1 MPQLNFGLDSLRLIN
16 FLSRLVHTVVRFL
29 TGLSSDYF
37 PKVGGQEV
45 SAAARFSGI
54 ESRRSTRIDRTVPL
68 VVVGQ
73 TKLGL
78 SFQERTSAVSL
89 NLHGCR
95 YPSRHD
101 YAVGSWIGLQVLEPN
116 GENAAPVMRAQV
128 RSIHPPMSPREL
140 YQIGVELEAPA
151 NVWGV
156 PSPPEDWLRHLGIDT
171 SRAHDAAAPAP
182 APEQQSHPAEA
193 SVAAP
198 APIKSMPPAGPEYRS
213 TGVTSFPAPPAV
225 AAAPKSERVV
235 ITSDQLVA
243 AVQGKLQ
250 AAAEKAVQTAIN
262 SHLTDAVRQSLNKMD
277 EVCKTSINQSEQ
289 HSQERLEVMMRT
301 TREEMMSSMEARL
314 AEDRS
319 RLEEMQES
327 FNARTAEFSQR
338 LESLA
343 NETQRSLTDTQGV
356 LSRVGSDVE
365 PRILDRLNQSI
376 ARAADD
382 FEAAATRVSD
392 RQLVR
397 LMEDKQ
403 MVTREAAA
411 QLQAYS
417 ADIRAQLQTNAHSTM
432 EEFKRQTE
440 VQVDLIISEATQRVM
455 SQLAALDAENRSAI
469 EARRRS
475 IEGDIAHA
483 TEQST
488 EQFRTG
494 MKAFLYSC
502 LVAAVGAVDEH
513 AKTTLDGLKDPAK
526 ALREGTISTEVAAA
540 GMPSNTG
547 ENSNGQD

>member
-1 MPQLNFGLDSLRLIN
+1 M
-16 FLSRLVHTVVRFL
+16 
-29 TGLSSDYF
+29 
-37 PKVGGQEV
+37 

-156 PSPPEDWLRHLGIDT
+156 PSPPEDWLRQLGIDP
-171 SRAHDAAAPAP
+171 SKVHDAAGPAA
-182 APEQQSHPAEA
+182 APEGESHPAEA
-193 SVAAP
+193 AA
-198 APIKSMPPAGPEYRS
+198 AAVKSMPPAGPEYRS
-213 TGVTSFPAPPAV
+213 TGVTSFPAPPPAG
-225 AAAPKSERVV
+225 AAPKSERVV

-250 AAAEKAVQTAIN
+250 AAAEKAVHTAIN
-262 SHLTDAVRQSLNKMD
+262 SHLTDAVRQSLSKMD
-277 EVCKTSINQSEQ
+277 EVCKTSIHQIEQ
-289 HSQERLEVMMRT
+289 HSQERLEIMMRT
-301 TREEMMSSMEARL
+301 AREEMMSQMEARL

-319 RLEEMQES
+319 RWEEMQRS
-327 FNARTAEFSQR
+327 FDTRTAEFSQR

-526 ALREGTISTEVAAA
+526 ALREGTINSEIAAA
-540 GMPSNTG
+540 GMPSNSSD
-547 ENSNGQD
+547 NSNGQG

>member
-1 MPQLNFGLDSLRLIN
+1 
-16 FLSRLVHTVVRFL
+16 
-29 TGLSSDYF
+29 
-37 PKVGGQEV
+37 V

-116 GENAAPVMRAQV
+116 GESSTPVMRAQV

-140 YQIGVELEAPA
+140 YQIGVELESPA

-156 PSPPEDWLRHLGIDT
+156 PAPPEDWQKALGA
-171 SRAHDAAAPAP
+171 SGPRMQEPAGAAPAREPEATTSSAP
-182 APEQQSHPAEA
+182 AAKSTPAE
-193 SVAAP
+193 
-198 APIKSMPPAGPEYRS
+198 PEYRS
-213 TGVTSFPAPPAV
+213 TGVTAFPSQPPA
-225 AAAPKSERVV
+225 AAAKPERVV

-243 AVQGKLQ
+243 AVHGKLQ
-250 AAAEKAVQTAIN
+250 TAAEKAVHTAIN
-262 SHLTDAVRQSLNKMD
+262 DHLMGAVRQALSKID
-277 EVCKTSINQSEQ
+277 DVCKASVHQIEEHSEQ
-289 HSQERLEVMMRT
+289 RLDTMMRT
-301 TREEMMSSMEARL
+301 AREEVLSRMEMRL
-314 AEDRS
+314 AEDRTRWEEHQEEFRGRTEELAE
-319 RLEEMQES
+319 RLEH
-327 FNARTAEFSQR
+327 
-338 LESLA
+338 LA
-343 NETQRSLTDTQGV
+343 AETQRCLTEAQRMLEKT
-356 LSRVGSDVE
+356 SKEVE
-365 PRILDRLNQSI
+365 PRIREQLTHSV
-376 ARAADD
+376 ARVTED

-397 LMEDKQ
+397 LMEDKL

-411 QLQAYS
+411 QMDASS
-417 ADIRAQLQTNAHSTM
+417 AGARAQFQSSANITM
-432 EEFKRQTE
+432 EEFKRQSE

-455 SQLAALDAENRSAI
+455 SSLAALEAENRAAC
-469 EARRRS
+469 ETRRRT
-475 IEGDIAHA
+475 IESDVARA

-513 AKTTLDGLKDPAK
+513 AKTTLDGLKDPGK
-526 ALREGTISTEVAAA
+526 AIREIGNA
-540 GMPSNTG
+540 SNTG
-547 ENSNGQD
+547 NGTAEGAMAAASDVDTGPRAS

>member
-1 MPQLNFGLDSLRLIN
+1 M
-16 FLSRLVHTVVRFL
+16 
-29 TGLSSDYF
+29 
-37 PKVGGQEV
+37 

-101 YAVGSWIGLQVLEPN
+101 YAVGSWIGLQVLEAN

-156 PSPPEDWLRHLGIDT
+156 PAPPDDWLRLLGVD
-171 SRAHDAAAPAP
+171 SSKAHDAAATAP
-182 APEQQSHPAEA
+182 AAEPDAHPAEA
-193 SVAAP
+193 SAAAP
-198 APIKSMPPAGPEYRS
+198 PPAKSMPPAGPEYRS
-213 TGVTSFPAPPAV
+213 TGVTSFPAPPA

-250 AAAEKAVQTAIN
+250 AAAEKAVHAAIN
-262 SHLTDAVRQSLNKMD
+262 SHLTDAVRQSLTKMD
-277 EVCKTSINQSEQ
+277 EVCKTSIHQIEQ
-289 HSQERLEVMMRT
+289 HSQDRLEVMMRT
-301 TREEMMSSMEARL
+301 AREEMMSRMESRL
-314 AEDRS
+314 AEDRN
-319 RLEEMQES
+319 RWEEMQQS
-327 FNARTAEFSQR
+327 FEARTNELSQR
-338 LESLA
+338 LEALA
-343 NETQRSLTDTQGV
+343 GETQRSLTDAQGV
-356 LSRVGSDVE
+356 LSRVGNEVE

-417 ADIRAQLQTNAHSTM
+417 ADIRAQLQTSAHATM

-455 SQLAALDAENRSAI
+455 SQLSALDAESRAAI
-469 EARRRS
+469 ETRRRS
-475 IEGDIAHA
+475 IETDIAHA

-526 ALREGTISTEVAAA
+526 ALREGTITSEVAAA
-540 GMPSNTG
+540 SINSNPG
-547 ENSNGQD
+547 ESSNGQS

>member
-1 MPQLNFGLDSLRLIN
+1 M
-16 FLSRLVHTVVRFL
+16 
-29 TGLSSDYF
+29 
-37 PKVGGQEV
+37 

-116 GENAAPVMRAQV
+116 GESSAPVMRAQV

-156 PSPPEDWLRHLGIDT
+156 PAPPEDWQKLTGSNGLRMQEAAAT
-171 SRAHDAAAPAP
+171 APTRVPESPAAAPAP
-182 APEQQSHPAEA
+182 KPTPAD
-193 SVAAP
+193 
-198 APIKSMPPAGPEYRS
+198 PEYRS
-213 TGVTSFPAPPAV
+213 TGVTSFPAPPPV
-225 AAAPKSERVV
+225 ASKPERVV

-243 AVQGKLQ
+243 AVHGKLQ
-250 AAAEKAVQTAIN
+250 AAAEKAVHSAIS
-262 SHLTDAVRQSLNKMD
+262 SHLMEAVRQALSKID
-277 EVCKTSINQSEQ
+277 DVCKASVHQIEQ
-289 HSQERLEVMMRT
+289 HSEQRLETMMRT
-301 TREEMMSSMEARL
+301 AREEVLSRMEVRL
-314 AEDRS
+314 AEDRA
-319 RLEEMQES
+319 RWEEQHEE
-327 FNARTAEFSQR
+327 FRGRTEELTER
-338 LESLA
+338 MEHLA
-343 NETQRSLTDTQGV
+343 AETQRSLTEAQKMLEKAG
-356 LSRVGSDVE
+356 GEME
-365 PRILDRLNQSI
+365 PRIRERLADSI
-376 ARAADD
+376 GRATED

-411 QLQAYS
+411 QLEACG
-417 ADIRAQLQTNAHSTM
+417 ADARAQLQSSASSTM

-440 VQVDLIISEATQRVM
+440 VQVDLVISEATQRVM
-455 SQLAALDAENRSAI
+455 SSLAALDADNRAAC
-469 EARRRS
+469 EARRRT
-475 IEGDIAHA
+475 IESDVAKA

-513 AKTTLDGLKDPAK
+513 AKTTLDGLKDPGK
-526 ALREGTISTEVAAA
+526 ALRENGAAIDGSGAAA
-540 GMPSNTG
+540 IASANDGDPRPH
-547 ENSNGQD
+547 

>member
-1 MPQLNFGLDSLRLIN
+1 M
-16 FLSRLVHTVVRFL
+16 
-29 TGLSSDYF
+29 
-37 PKVGGQEV
+37 

-156 PSPPEDWLRHLGIDT
+156 PSPPEDWLRQLGIDP
-171 SRAHDAAAPAP
+171 SKMHDAAAPAP
-182 APEQQSHPAEA
+182 AHEPESHAAEA
-193 SVAAP
+193 GAAAP
-198 APIKSMPPAGPEYRS
+198 APVKAMPPAGPEYRS
-213 TGVTSFPAPPAV
+213 TGVASFPAPPA
-225 AAAPKSERVV
+225 KSERVV

-277 EVCKTSINQSEQ
+277 EVCKTSIHQIEQ
-289 HSQERLEVMMRT
+289 HSQERLEIMMRT
-301 TREEMMSSMEARL
+301 AREEMMGQMEARL
-314 AEDRS
+314 AEDHS
-319 RLEEMQES
+319 RFEEMQQS
-327 FNARTAEFSQR
+327 FNARTAELSQR

-343 NETQRSLTDTQGV
+343 HETQRSLTDTQGV

-411 QLQAYS
+411 QLNAYS

-455 SQLAALDAENRSAI
+455 SQLAALDAENRAAI

-526 ALREGTISTEVAAA
+526 ALREGTINSEVAA
-540 GMPSNTG
+540 MNSNPG
-547 ENSNGQD
+547 ENNNGQS

>member
-1 MPQLNFGLDSLRLIN
+1 
-16 FLSRLVHTVVRFL
+16 
-29 TGLSSDYF
+29 
-37 PKVGGQEV
+37 V

-156 PSPPEDWLRHLGIDT
+156 PSPPEDWLRQLGIDPSKT
-171 SRAHDAAAPAP
+171 HDAAPAS
-182 APEQQSHPAEA
+182 APEQEPHPVEA
-193 SVAAP
+193 SSAAP
-198 APIKSMPPAGPEYRS
+198 ASVKSMPPAGPEYRS
-213 TGVTSFPAPPAV
+213 TGVTSFPAPPPQAT
-225 AAAPKSERVV
+225 PKSERVV

-250 AAAEKAVQTAIN
+250 AAAEKAVHTAIN
-262 SHLTDAVRQSLNKMD
+262 SHLTDAVRQSLTKMD
-277 EVCKTSINQSEQ
+277 EVCKTSIHQIEQ

-301 TREEMMSSMEARL
+301 AREEMMSRMEVRL
-314 AEDRS
+314 AEDRG
-319 RLEEMQES
+319 RWEEMQQS
-327 FNARTAEFSQR
+327 FEARTNELSQR
-338 LESLA
+338 LEALA
-343 NETQRSLTDTQGV
+343 GETQRSLTDAQGV
-356 LSRVGSDVE
+356 LTRVGSEIE

-411 QLQAYS
+411 QLNAYS
-417 ADIRAQLQTNAHSTM
+417 AEIRAQLQTNAHSTM

-455 SQLAALDAENRSAI
+455 SQLAALDAENRAAI
-469 EARRRS
+469 ETRRRS
-475 IEGDIAHA
+475 IESDIAHA

-526 ALREGTISTEVAAA
+526 ALREGTITSEVAAA
-540 GMPSNTG
+540 GMPSNTTD
-547 ENSNGQD
+547 NSNGQG

>member
-1 MPQLNFGLDSLRLIN
+1 M
-16 FLSRLVHTVVRFL
+16 
-29 TGLSSDYF
+29 
-37 PKVGGQEV
+37 

-101 YAVGSWIGLQVLEPN
+101 YAVGSWIGLQVLEAN

-140 YQIGVELEAPA
+140 YQIGVELEAPS

-156 PSPPEDWLRHLGIDT
+156 PSPPEDWLRLLGIDP
-171 SRAHDAAAPAP
+171 SKVHDAA
-182 APEQQSHPAEA
+182 
-193 SVAAP
+193 VAAP
-198 APIKSMPPAGPEYRS
+198 ASDHETRMSEASAAAPPPVKSMPPAGPEYRS
-213 TGVTSFPAPPAV
+213 TGVTSFPAVPQV
-225 AAAPKSERVV
+225 APKSERVV

-262 SHLTDAVRQSLNKMD
+262 SHLTDAVRQSLSKMD
-277 EVCKTSINQSEQ
+277 EVCKSSMTQIEQ

-301 TREEMMSSMEARL
+301 AREEMMSRMEARL
-314 AEDRS
+314 AEDRG
-319 RLEEMQES
+319 RWEEMQQS
-327 FNARTAEFSQR
+327 FQARTNELGQR

-343 NETQRSLTDTQGV
+343 GETQRSLTDAQGV
-356 LSRVGSDVE
+356 LTRVGSEVE

-397 LMEDKQ
+397 LMEEKQ

-411 QLQAYS
+411 QLNAYS
-417 ADIRAQLQTNAHSTM
+417 ADIRAQLQTTAHTTM

-455 SQLAALDAENRSAI
+455 SQLAALDAENRAAC

-475 IEGDIAHA
+475 IETDVARA

-526 ALREGTISTEVAAA
+526 ALREGTIPSEVAAA
-540 GMPSNTG
+540 GINSNPG
-547 ENSNGQD
+547 DNSNGQG

>member
-1 MPQLNFGLDSLRLIN
+1 MG
-16 FLSRLVHTVVRFL
+16 V
-29 TGLSSDYF
+29 
-37 PKVGGQEV
+37 
-45 SAAARFSGI
+45 AARFSGI

-116 GENAAPVMRAQV
+116 GESSTPVMRAQV

-140 YQIGVELEAPA
+140 YQIGVELESPA

-156 PSPPEDWLRHLGIDT
+156 PTPPEDWQKLGPNGLRMQQAT
-171 SRAHDAAAPAP
+171 SIAPARDTETAAG
-182 APEQQSHPAEA
+182 APTS
-193 SVAAP
+193 
-198 APIKSMPPAGPEYRS
+198 KSTPEDPEYRS
-213 TGVTSFPAPPAV
+213 TGPTAFPSAPPV
-225 AAAPKSERVV
+225 AATKAERVV

-243 AVQGKLQ
+243 AVHGKLQ
-250 AAAEKAVQTAIN
+250 AAAEKAVHSAI
-262 SHLTDAVRQSLNKMD
+262 SDHLMNAVRQALNKID
-277 EVCKTSINQSEQ
+277 DVCKSSVHQIEEHSEQ
-289 HSQERLEVMMRT
+289 RQETMMRT
-301 TREEMMSSMEARL
+301 TREEVLSRMEVRL

-319 RLEEMQES
+319 HWEGQQQDFRGRTEELAERLEH
-327 FNARTAEFSQR
+327 
-338 LESLA
+338 LA
-343 NETQRSLTDTQGV
+343 SDTQRCLTEAQHILEKANGE
-356 LSRVGSDVE
+356 VE
-365 PRILDRLNQSI
+365 PRIRKQLAHSIDRVTE
-376 ARAADD
+376 D

-397 LMEDKQ
+397 LMEDKL

-411 QLQAYS
+411 QMDACS
-417 ADIRAQLQTNAHSTM
+417 ADARAHLQNSANITM
-432 EEFKRQTE
+432 EEFKRQSE

-455 SQLAALDAENRSAI
+455 SSLAALEAENRAAC
-469 EARRRS
+469 EVRRRT
-475 IEGDIAHA
+475 IETDVARA

-513 AKTTLDGLKDPAK
+513 AKTTLDGLKDPGK
-526 ALREGTISTEVAAA
+526 AMREIAGNGTAEGAMASATDPDSGPQA
-540 GMPSNTG
+540 S
-547 ENSNGQD
+547 

>member
-1 MPQLNFGLDSLRLIN
+1 
-16 FLSRLVHTVVRFL
+16 
-29 TGLSSDYF
+29 
-37 PKVGGQEV
+37 V

-151 NVWGV
+151 NVW
-156 PSPPEDWLRHLGIDT
+156 
-171 SRAHDAAAPAP
+171 
-182 APEQQSHPAEA
+182 EA
-193 SVAAP
+193 SAMP
-198 APIKSMPPAGPEYRS
+198 AKTAPAGPEYRS
-213 TGVTSFPAPPAV
+213 TGVAAFPSQPPA
-225 AAAPKSERVV
+225 AQKPERVV

-250 AAAEKAVQTAIN
+250 AAAEKAIHTAIN
-262 SHLTDAVRQSLNKMD
+262 SQLSDAVKQALSKVD
-277 EVCKTSINQSEQ
+277 EVCKTSIGQIEQ
-289 HSQERLEVMMRT
+289 HSEQRLETMMRT
-301 TREEMMSSMEARL
+301 AREEMMSRMESRL
-314 AEDRS
+314 AEDRT
-319 RLEEMQES
+319 RWEQTHEE
-327 FNARTAEFSQR
+327 FRGRTAELSVR
-338 LESLA
+338 LERLA
-343 NETQRSLTDTQGV
+343 GETQRSLTEAQGV
-356 LSRVGSDVE
+356 LSRVGTDVE
-365 PRILDRLNQSI
+365 PRMVDRLNQSI

-411 QLQAYS
+411 QLQAHS
-417 ADIRAQLQTNAHSTM
+417 AEIRAQLQTSASSTM

-440 VQVDLIISEATQRVM
+440 VHVDLIISEATQRVM
-455 SQLAALDAENRSAI
+455 SQLAALEAENRAAI
-469 EARRRS
+469 ETRRRS
-475 IEGDIAHA
+475 IETDIAHA

-526 ALREGTISTEVAAA
+526 ALREGTAINQIAAA
-540 GMPSNTG
+540 DAPMPNNGDSN
-547 ENSNGQD
+547 NQSS

>member
-1 MPQLNFGLDSLRLIN
+1 
-16 FLSRLVHTVVRFL
+16 
-29 TGLSSDYF
+29 
-37 PKVGGQEV
+37 V

-101 YAVGSWIGLQVLEPN
+101 YAVGSWIGLQVLEAN

-156 PSPPEDWLRHLGIDT
+156 PSPPEDWLRLLGVDT
-171 SRAHDAAAPAP
+171 SKMHDAAVATSPA
-182 APEQQSHPAEA
+182 AEPEHSHSSEA
-193 SVAAP
+193 SVASAP
-198 APIKSMPPAGPEYRS
+198 ATVRTMPPAGPEYRS
-213 TGVTSFPAPPAV
+213 TGVASFPSQPPQV
-225 AAAPKSERVV
+225 APKSERVV

-262 SHLTDAVRQSLNKMD
+262 AHLTDAVRQSLNKMD
-277 EVCKTSINQSEQ
+277 EVCKTSIHQIEQ

-301 TREEMMSSMEARL
+301 TREEMMSGMEARL

-319 RLEEMQES
+319 RWEEMQQS
-327 FNARTAEFSQR
+327 FQARTNELSQR

-343 NETQRSLTDTQGV
+343 GETQRSLTDAQGV
-356 LSRVGSDVE
+356 LSRVGTEVE

-417 ADIRAQLQTNAHSTM
+417 ADIRAQLQTNAHTTM

-455 SQLAALDAENRSAI
+455 SQLAALDAESRVAI
-469 EARRRS
+469 ESRRRS

-540 GMPSNTG
+540 SINSNPG
-547 ENSNGQD
+547 ENSNGQS

>member
-1 MPQLNFGLDSLRLIN
+1 
-16 FLSRLVHTVVRFL
+16 
-29 TGLSSDYF
+29 
-37 PKVGGQEV
+37 V

-101 YAVGSWIGLQVLEPN
+101 YAVGSWIGLQVLEAN

-156 PSPPEDWLRHLGIDT
+156 PSPPDDWQRLLGIDPSKT
-171 SRAHDAAAPAP
+171 HDSAMAAPPMEHETHAPEASAAPAP
-182 APEQQSHPAEA
+182 VKA
-193 SVAAP
+193 
-198 APIKSMPPAGPEYRS
+198 MPPAGPEYRS
-213 TGVTSFPAPPAV
+213 TGVTSFPAPPQAQ
-225 AAAPKSERVV
+225 AAPKSERVV

-250 AAAEKAVQTAIN
+250 AAAEKAVHAAIN
-262 SHLTDAVRQSLNKMD
+262 SHLTDAVRQSLSKMD
-277 EVCKTSINQSEQ
+277 EVSKATINQIEQ
-289 HSQERLEVMMRT
+289 HSQERLEAMIST
-301 TREEMMSSMEARL
+301 AREEMTSRMESRL
-314 AEDRS
+314 SEDRS
-319 RLEEMQES
+319 RFEDMQAS
-327 FNARTAEFSQR
+327 FDARTTELSQR
-338 LESLA
+338 LEALA
-343 NETQRSLTDTQGV
+343 NETQRSLTDAQGV

-411 QLQAYS
+411 QLHAYS
-417 ADIRAQLQTNAHSTM
+417 ADIRAQLQTSASTTM

-455 SQLAALDAENRSAI
+455 SQLAALDAENRAAI
-469 EARRRS
+469 ETRRRS
-475 IEGDIAHA
+475 IETDIAHA

-526 ALREGTISTEVAAA
+526 ALREGTVASEMAA
-540 GMPSNTG
+540 GMPHNPG
-547 ENSNGQD
+547 DNSNGQG

>member
-1 MPQLNFGLDSLRLIN
+1 
-16 FLSRLVHTVVRFL
+16 
-29 TGLSSDYF
+29 
-37 PKVGGQEV
+37 V

-156 PSPPEDWLRHLGIDT
+156 PSPPEDWLRLLGVDT
-171 SRAHDAAAPAP
+171 SKTHDTTVAASPAAEPEHSHAPEASAAPAP
-182 APEQQSHPAEA
+182 AP
-193 SVAAP
+193 VR
-198 APIKSMPPAGPEYRS
+198 SMPPAGPEYRS
-213 TGVTSFPAPPAV
+213 TGVTSFPSQPPQV
-225 AAAPKSERVV
+225 APKSERVV

-262 SHLTDAVRQSLNKMD
+262 AHLTDAVRQSLNKMD
-277 EVCKTSINQSEQ
+277 EVCKTSIHQIEQ

-301 TREEMMSSMEARL
+301 AREEMMGRMEARL
-314 AEDRS
+314 AEDRT
-319 RLEEMQES
+319 RWEEMQQS
-327 FNARTAEFSQR
+327 FQARTTELSQR

-343 NETQRSLTDTQGV
+343 GETQRSLTDAQGV
-356 LSRVGSDVE
+356 LSRVGTEVE

-417 ADIRAQLQTNAHSTM
+417 ADIRAQLQTNAHNTM

-455 SQLAALDAENRSAI
+455 SQLAALDAESRAAI
-469 EARRRS
+469 ESRRRS

-540 GMPSNTG
+540 SINSNPV
-547 ENSNGQD
+547 ENSNGQS

>member
-1 MPQLNFGLDSLRLIN
+1 M
-16 FLSRLVHTVVRFL
+16 
-29 TGLSSDYF
+29 
-37 PKVGGQEV
+37 

-101 YAVGSWIGLQVLEPN
+101 YAVGSWIGLQVLEAN
-116 GENAAPVMRAQV
+116 GESSAPVMRAQV

-156 PSPPEDWLRHLGIDT
+156 PAPPEDWQKLMGMNGSGPHAAT
-171 SRAHDAAAPAP
+171 AAAPAREPEP
-182 APEQQSHPAEA
+182 AAA
-193 SVAAP
+193 VAP
-198 APIKSMPPAGPEYRS
+198 APALRSAPAGPEYRS
-213 TGVTSFPAPPAV
+213 TGVTAFPGPPPV
-225 AAAPKSERVV
+225 ASKPERVV

-243 AVQGKLQ
+243 AVHGKLQ
-250 AAAEKAVQTAIN
+250 AAAEKAVHTAIS
-262 SHLTDAVRQSLNKMD
+262 SHLMDAVRQALTKID
-277 EVCKTSINQSEQ
+277 DVCKASVHQIEQ
-289 HSQERLEVMMRT
+289 HSEQRLDIMMRT
-301 TREEMMSSMEARL
+301 AREEVLSRMEVRL
-314 AEDRS
+314 AEDRTRWEEQHEEFRARTEELTE
-319 RLEEMQES
+319 RLEH
-327 FNARTAEFSQR
+327 
-338 LESLA
+338 LA
-343 NETQRSLTDTQGV
+343 AETQRSLTEAQRLVEKAGV
-356 LSRVGSDVE
+356 EME
-365 PRILDRLNQSI
+365 PRMRERLAQSI
-376 ARAADD
+376 GRATED

-411 QLQAYS
+411 QLEACG
-417 ADIRAQLQTNAHSTM
+417 ADARAQLQTSANTTM

-440 VQVDLIISEATQRVM
+440 VQVDLVISEATQRVM
-455 SQLAALDAENRSAI
+455 SSLAALDADNRAAC

-475 IEGDIAHA
+475 IESDVAKA

-513 AKTTLDGLKDPAK
+513 AKTTLDGLKDPGK
-526 ALREGTISTEVAAA
+526 ALREAIASSDGSGSGVIAAA
-540 GMPSNTG
+540 SDSESGAHGS
-547 ENSNGQD
+547 

>member
-1 MPQLNFGLDSLRLIN
+1 
-16 FLSRLVHTVVRFL
+16 
-29 TGLSSDYF
+29 
-37 PKVGGQEV
+37 V

-101 YAVGSWIGLQVLEPN
+101 YAVGSWIGLQVLEAN

-156 PSPPEDWLRHLGIDT
+156 PSPPEDWLRLLGIDP
-171 SRAHDAAAPAP
+171 SKVHDGAAAPAP
-182 APEQQSHPAEA
+182 SEGESHAAEA
-193 SVAAP
+193 IAP
-198 APIKSMPPAGPEYRS
+198 APTPVKSTPPAGPEYRS
-213 TGVTSFPAPPAV
+213 TGVTSFPAPPQV
-225 AAAPKSERVV
+225 APKSERVV

-250 AAAEKAVQTAIN
+250 AAAEKAVHTAIN
-262 SHLTDAVRQSLNKMD
+262 SHLTDAVRQSLSKMD
-277 EVCKTSINQSEQ
+277 EVCKTSISQIEQ

-301 TREEMMSSMEARL
+301 AREEMMSRMEARL
-314 AEDRS
+314 AEDRG
-319 RLEEMQES
+319 RWEEMQQS
-327 FNARTAEFSQR
+327 FQARTNELSQR

-343 NETQRSLTDTQGV
+343 GETQRSLTDAQGV
-356 LSRVGSDVE
+356 LTRVGSEVE

-411 QLQAYS
+411 QLNAYS
-417 ADIRAQLQTNAHSTM
+417 AEVRAQLQSNAHATM

-455 SQLAALDAENRSAI
+455 SQLAALDAENRAAI
-469 EARRRS
+469 ESRRRS
-475 IEGDIAHA
+475 IESDIAHA

-526 ALREGTISTEVAAA
+526 ALREGTISSEVAAA
-540 GMPSNTG
+540 SINSNSG
-547 ENSNGQD
+547 ENSNGHD

>member
-1 MPQLNFGLDSLRLIN
+1 M
-16 FLSRLVHTVVRFL
+16 HTVVRFL
-29 TGLSSDYF
+29 TGLSSHCF

-156 PSPPEDWLRHLGIDT
+156 PSPPEDWLRQLGIDP
-171 SRAHDAAAPAP
+171 SKMHDAAAPAP
-182 APEQQSHPAEA
+182 AQEPESHPAEA
-193 SVAAP
+193 SSAAP
-198 APIKSMPPAGPEYRS
+198 APVKAMPPAGPEYRS
-213 TGVTSFPAPPAV
+213 TGVTSFPAPPAP
-225 AAAPKSERVV
+225 AAKSERVV

-277 EVCKTSINQSEQ
+277 EVCKTSIHQIEQ
-289 HSQERLEVMMRT
+289 HSQERLEIMMRT
-301 TREEMMSSMEARL
+301 AREEMMGQMEARL
-314 AEDRS
+314 AEDHS
-319 RLEEMQES
+319 RFEEMQQS
-327 FNARTAEFSQR
+327 FNARTAELSQR

-343 NETQRSLTDTQGV
+343 HETQRSLTDTQGV

-411 QLQAYS
+411 QLNAYS

-455 SQLAALDAENRSAI
+455 SQLAALDAENRAAI

-526 ALREGTISTEVAAA
+526 ALREGTINSEVAA
-540 GMPSNTG
+540 MNSNPG
-547 ENSNGQD
+547 ENNNGQS

>member
-1 MPQLNFGLDSLRLIN
+1 
-16 FLSRLVHTVVRFL
+16 
-29 TGLSSDYF
+29 
-37 PKVGGQEV
+37 V

-156 PSPPEDWLRHLGIDT
+156 PSPPEDWLRQLGIDP
-171 SRAHDAAAPAP
+171 SKIHDSAAPAP
-182 APEQQSHPAEA
+182 AHEQESHPVEA
-193 SVAAP
+193 SAAAP
-198 APIKSMPPAGPEYRS
+198 SPMKSMPPAGPEYRS
-213 TGVTSFPAPPAV
+213 TGVTSFPAPPTQ
-225 AAAPKSERVV
+225 AAPKSERVV

-250 AAAEKAVQTAIN
+250 AAAEKAVHTAIN
-262 SHLTDAVRQSLNKMD
+262 SHLTDAVRQSLSKMD
-277 EVCKTSINQSEQ
+277 EVCKTSIHQIEQ
-289 HSQERLEVMMRT
+289 HSQERLDVMMRT
-301 TREEMMSSMEARL
+301 AREEMMSRMESRL
-314 AEDRS
+314 AEDRG
-319 RLEEMQES
+319 RWEEMQHS
-327 FNARTAEFSQR
+327 FEARTNELSQR
-338 LESLA
+338 LEALA
-343 NETQRSLTDTQGV
+343 GETQRSLTDAQGV
-356 LSRVGSDVE
+356 LTRVGNEIE

-411 QLQAYS
+411 QLNAYS
-417 ADIRAQLQTNAHSTM
+417 AEIRAQLQTNAHSTM

-455 SQLAALDAENRSAI
+455 SQLSALDAENRAAI
-469 EARRRS
+469 ETRRRS
-475 IEGDIAHA
+475 IESDIAHA

-526 ALREGTISTEVAAA
+526 ALREGTINSEVAAA
-540 GMPSNTG
+540 GMPSNSSD
-547 ENSNGQD
+547 NSNGQG

>member
-1 MPQLNFGLDSLRLIN
+1 M
-16 FLSRLVHTVVRFL
+16 HKVVRFL
-29 TGLSSDYF
+29 NGLSSNCVQT
-37 PKVGGQEV
+37 VGGQEV

-101 YAVGSWIGLQVLEPN
+101 YAVGSWIGLQVLEAN

-156 PSPPEDWLRHLGIDT
+156 PAPPEDWLRLLGMDI
-171 SRAHDAAAPAP
+171 SKAHDAAMTSPSTDRESH
-182 APEQQSHPAEA
+182 APEA
-193 SVAAP
+193 SAMP
-198 APIKSMPPAGPEYRS
+198 SPGKSMPAGPEYRS
-213 TGVTSFPAPPAV
+213 TGVTTFPAPPSV
-225 AAAPKSERVV
+225 APKSERVV

-250 AAAEKAVQTAIN
+250 AAAEKAVNSAIN
-262 SHLTDAVRQSLNKMD
+262 SHLADAVRQALSKMD
-277 EVCKTSINQSEQ
+277 EVCKTSINQIEQ
-289 HSQERLEVMMRT
+289 HSQERLEAMMRSAHDDVMN
-301 TREEMMSSMEARL
+301 RMEARL
-314 AEDRS
+314 AEDRT
-319 RLEEMQES
+319 RWEEMQAS
-327 FNARTAEFSQR
+327 FTTRTAELSDR
-338 LESLA
+338 LEGLA
-343 NETQRSLTDTQGV
+343 GETQRSLTDAQGV
-356 LSRVGSDVE
+356 LSRVGSELE

-411 QLQAYS
+411 QLHAHS
-417 ADIRAQLQTNAHSTM
+417 ADVRAQIQTAASTTM

-455 SQLAALDAENRSAI
+455 SQLAALDAENRVAC

-475 IEGDIAHA
+475 IETDIARA
-483 TEQST
+483 TEQT
-488 EQFRTG
+488 TDQFRTG

-513 AKTTLDGLKDPAK
+513 AKSTLDGLKDPAK
-526 ALREGTISTEVAAA
+526 ALREGTVASEVAAA
-540 GMPSNTG
+540 GMSSNPG
-547 ENSNGQD
+547 DNSNGQG

>member
-1 MPQLNFGLDSLRLIN
+1 
-16 FLSRLVHTVVRFL
+16 
-29 TGLSSDYF
+29 
-37 PKVGGQEV
+37 V

-101 YAVGSWIGLQVLEPN
+101 YAVGSWIGLQVLEAN

-156 PSPPEDWLRHLGIDT
+156 PSPPEDWLRLLGVDP
-171 SRAHDAAAPAP
+171 SKAHDSSSAPAPASESEHAHAQEASAAPAP
-182 APEQQSHPAEA
+182 AP
-193 SVAAP
+193 VR
-198 APIKSMPPAGPEYRS
+198 SMPPAGPEYRS
-213 TGVTSFPAPPAV
+213 SGVTSFPSQPPQI
-225 AAAPKSERVV
+225 APKPERVV

-262 SHLTDAVRQSLNKMD
+262 AHLTDAVRQSLNKMD
-277 EVCKTSINQSEQ
+277 EVCKTSISQIEQ
-289 HSQERLEVMMRT
+289 HSQERLEVMLRT
-301 TREEMMSSMEARL
+301 AREEMMSRMEARL
-314 AEDRS
+314 AEDRG
-319 RLEEMQES
+319 RWEEMQQS
-327 FNARTAEFSQR
+327 FQARTNELSQR

-343 NETQRSLTDTQGV
+343 GETQRSLTDAQGV
-356 LSRVGSDVE
+356 LTRVGSEVE

-411 QLQAYS
+411 QLNAYS
-417 ADIRAQLQTNAHSTM
+417 ADIRAQLQTTAHTTM

-455 SQLAALDAENRSAI
+455 SQLAALDAESRAAI
-469 EARRRS
+469 ESRRRS

-540 GMPSNTG
+540 SINSNPG
-547 ENSNGQD
+547 ENSNGQN

>member
-1 MPQLNFGLDSLRLIN
+1 
-16 FLSRLVHTVVRFL
+16 
-29 TGLSSDYF
+29 
-37 PKVGGQEV
+37 V

-101 YAVGSWIGLQVLEPN
+101 YAVGSWIGLQVLEAN

-156 PSPPEDWLRHLGIDT
+156 PSPPEDWQRLLGIDP
-171 SRAHDAAAPAP
+171 SKVHDAAVAPAPSDHESHAAEASIPAP
-182 APEQQSHPAEA
+182 APL
-193 SVAAP
+193 
-198 APIKSMPPAGPEYRS
+198 KSMPPAGPEYRS
-213 TGVTSFPAPPAV
+213 TGVTSFPAPPQ
-225 AAAPKSERVV
+225 AAPKSERVV

-250 AAAEKAVQTAIN
+250 AAAEKAVQTAIS
-262 SHLTDAVRQSLNKMD
+262 SHLTDAVRQSLSKMD
-277 EVCKTSINQSEQ
+277 EVCKTSINQIEQ
-289 HSQERLEVMMRT
+289 HSQERLEAMMRT
-301 TREEMMSSMEARL
+301 AREEMIGRMDARL

-319 RLEEMQES
+319 HWEEMQQS
-327 FNARTAEFSQR
+327 FTARTNELSQR
-338 LESLA
+338 LEALA
-343 NETQRSLTDTQGV
+343 GETQRSLTDAQGV
-356 LSRVGSDVE
+356 LSRVGGEVE

-417 ADIRAQLQTNAHSTM
+417 ADIKAQLQTNAHNTM

-455 SQLAALDAENRSAI
+455 SQLAALDADNRAAI
-469 EARRRS
+469 ESRRRS
-475 IEGDIAHA
+475 IETDIAHA

-526 ALREGTISTEVAAA
+526 ALREGTITSEVAAA
-540 GMPSNTG
+540 SINSTPGD
-547 ENSNGQD
+547 NSNGHN

>member
-1 MPQLNFGLDSLRLIN
+1 M
-16 FLSRLVHTVVRFL
+16 
-29 TGLSSDYF
+29 
-37 PKVGGQEV
+37 

-89 NLHGCR
+89 NMHGCR

-101 YAVGSWIGLQVLEPN
+101 YAVGSWIGLQVLESN
-116 GENAAPVMRAQV
+116 GESAAPVMRAQV

-156 PSPPEDWLRHLGIDT
+156 PAPPEDWRKLMGPDN
-171 SRAHDAAAPAP
+171 SRTQQATAAAPAREHETES
-182 APEQQSHPAEA
+182 AQA
-193 SVAAP
+193 SSAATAP
-198 APIKSMPPAGPEYRS
+198 AAQRSAPPAGPEYRS
-213 TGVTSFPAPPAV
+213 TGVTAFPGPPPVAPSASKP
-225 AAAPKSERVV
+225 ERVV

-243 AVQGKLQ
+243 AVHGKLQ
-250 AAAEKAVQTAIN
+250 AAAEKAVHTAIN
-262 SHLTDAVRQSLNKMD
+262 DHLMGAVRQALTKID
-277 EVCKTSINQSEQ
+277 DVCSASVNQIEE
-289 HSQERLEVMMRT
+289 HSSQRLEVMMRT
-301 TREEMMSSMEARL
+301 AREEVMSRMEARM
-314 AEDRS
+314 AEDRTHW
-319 RLEEMQES
+319 EEQHHE
-327 FNARTAEFSQR
+327 FKGRTEEVAERF
-338 LESLA
+338 EHLA
-343 NETQRSLTDTQGV
+343 AETQRNLAEAQKLLEKAG
-356 LSRVGSDVE
+356 GEVE
-365 PRILDRLNQSI
+365 PRIREHLTNSI
-376 ARAADD
+376 NRATDD

-397 LMEDKQ
+397 LMEDKL

-411 QLQAYS
+411 QLQACGADAHAKLQSS
-417 ADIRAQLQTNAHSTM
+417 ASATM

-440 VQVDLIISEATQRVM
+440 VQVDLVISEATQRVM
-455 SQLAALDAENRSAI
+455 SSLAALEADNRTVC
-469 EARRRS
+469 ETRRRS
-475 IEGDIAHA
+475 IESDVARA

-513 AKTTLDGLKDPAK
+513 AKTTLDGLKDPGK
-526 ALREGTISTEVAAA
+526 ALRENDALAEAPTEIDAKNDA
-540 GMPSNTG
+540 N
-547 ENSNGQD
+547 

>member
-1 MPQLNFGLDSLRLIN
+1 M
-16 FLSRLVHTVVRFL
+16 
-29 TGLSSDYF
+29 
-37 PKVGGQEV
+37 

-156 PSPPEDWLRHLGIDT
+156 PSPPEDWLRLLGVDT
-171 SRAHDAAAPAP
+171 SKTHDTTVAASPAAEPEHSHAPEASAAPAP
-182 APEQQSHPAEA
+182 AP
-193 SVAAP
+193 VR
-198 APIKSMPPAGPEYRS
+198 SMPPAGPEYRS
-213 TGVTSFPAPPAV
+213 TGVTSFPSQPPQV
-225 AAAPKSERVV
+225 APKSERVV

-262 SHLTDAVRQSLNKMD
+262 AHLTDAVRQSLNKMD
-277 EVCKTSINQSEQ
+277 EVCKTSIHQIEQ

-301 TREEMMSSMEARL
+301 AREEMMGRMEARL
-314 AEDRS
+314 AEDRT
-319 RLEEMQES
+319 RWEEMQQS
-327 FNARTAEFSQR
+327 FQARTTELSQR

-343 NETQRSLTDTQGV
+343 GETQRSLTDAQGV
-356 LSRVGSDVE
+356 LSRVGTEVE

-417 ADIRAQLQTNAHSTM
+417 ADIRAQLQTNAHNTM

-455 SQLAALDAENRSAI
+455 SQLAALDAESRAAI
-469 EARRRS
+469 ESRRRS

-540 GMPSNTG
+540 SINSNPV
-547 ENSNGQD
+547 ENSNGQS

>member
-1 MPQLNFGLDSLRLIN
+1 
-16 FLSRLVHTVVRFL
+16 
-29 TGLSSDYF
+29 
-37 PKVGGQEV
+37 V

-101 YAVGSWIGLQVLEPN
+101 YAVGSWIGLQVLEAN

-156 PSPPEDWLRHLGIDT
+156 PSPPEDWLRLLGIDP
-171 SRAHDAAAPAP
+171 SKAHDAAM
-182 APEQQSHPAEA
+182 
-193 SVAAP
+193 AAP
-198 APIKSMPPAGPEYRS
+198 ATEHESHPTEAGAAPTPVKSMPPAGPEYRS
-213 TGVTSFPAPPAV
+213 TGVTSFPAPPQ
-225 AAAPKSERVV
+225 AAPKSERVV

-262 SHLTDAVRQSLNKMD
+262 SHLTDAVRQSLSKMD
-277 EVCKTSINQSEQ
+277 EVCKTSINQIEQ

-301 TREEMMSSMEARL
+301 AREEMMSRMESRL

-319 RLEEMQES
+319 RWEEMQAS
-327 FNARTAEFSQR
+327 FTARTTELSER

-343 NETQRSLTDTQGV
+343 GETQRSLTDAQGV
-356 LSRVGSDVE
+356 LSRVGTEIE

-411 QLQAYS
+411 QLHAYG
-417 ADIRAQLQTNAHSTM
+417 ADIRAQLQTSASTTM

-455 SQLAALDAENRSAI
+455 SQLAALDAENRVAC

-475 IEGDIAHA
+475 IETDVARA

-526 ALREGTISTEVAAA
+526 ALREGTINSEVAA
-540 GMPSNTG
+540 MNSNPG
-547 ENSNGQD
+547 ENSNGQG

>member
-1 MPQLNFGLDSLRLIN
+1 
-16 FLSRLVHTVVRFL
+16 
-29 TGLSSDYF
+29 
-37 PKVGGQEV
+37 
-45 SAAARFSGI
+45 
-54 ESRRSTRIDRTVPL
+54 
-68 VVVGQ
+68 
-73 TKLGL
+73 
-78 SFQERTSAVSL
+78 
-89 NLHGCR
+89 
-95 YPSRHD
+95 
-101 YAVGSWIGLQVLEPN
+101 
-116 GENAAPVMRAQV
+116 MRAQV

-156 PSPPEDWLRHLGIDT
+156 PSPPEDWLRLLGIDP
-171 SRAHDAAAPAP
+171 SKAHDAAMAAPADHELHASEASVAAAPAP
-182 APEQQSHPAEA
+182 
-193 SVAAP
+193 V
-198 APIKSMPPAGPEYRS
+198 KSMPPAGPEYRS
-213 TGVTSFPAPPAV
+213 TGVTSFPVPPQAQ
-225 AAAPKSERVV
+225 AAPKSERVV

-277 EVCKTSINQSEQ
+277 EVCKTSINQIEQ

-301 TREEMMSSMEARL
+301 AREEMMNRMESRL
-314 AEDRS
+314 AEDRT
-319 RLEEMQES
+319 RWEEMQAS
-327 FNARTAEFSQR
+327 FTARTTELSQR

-343 NETQRSLTDTQGV
+343 GETQRSLTDAQGV
-356 LSRVGSDVE
+356 LSRVGTEVE

-411 QLQAYS
+411 QLHAYG
-417 ADIRAQLQTNAHSTM
+417 ADIRAQLQTSASTTM

-455 SQLAALDAENRSAI
+455 SQLAALDAENRAAI
-469 EARRRS
+469 ETRRRS
-475 IEGDIAHA
+475 IETDIAHA

-526 ALREGTISTEVAAA
+526 ALREGTINTEVAA
-540 GMPSNTG
+540 MNSNPG
-547 ENSNGQD
+547 ENNNGQG

>member
-1 MPQLNFGLDSLRLIN
+1 VLDFSPVIN
-16 FLSRLVHTVVRFL
+16 FLLRQVHTVVRFL
-29 TGLSSDYF
+29 TGLSSHYF

-182 APEQQSHPAEA
+182 AHEQESQPAA
-193 SVAAP
+193 SATAP
-198 APIKSMPPAGPEYRS
+198 SPVKSMPPAGPEYRS
-213 TGVTSFPAPPAV
+213 TGVTSFPAPPAA

-262 SHLTDAVRQSLNKMD
+262 SHLTDAVRQSLTKMD
-277 EVCKTSINQSEQ
+277 EVCKTSIHQIEQ
-289 HSQERLEVMMRT
+289 HSQERLEVMIRSA
-301 TREEMMSSMEARL
+301 REEMMNSMEARL

-319 RLEEMQES
+319 RWEDMQKS
-327 FNARTAEFSQR
+327 FDARTAEFSQR

-411 QLQAYS
+411 QLNAYS

-455 SQLAALDAENRSAI
+455 SQLAALDAENRAAI

-526 ALREGTISTEVAAA
+526 ALREGTLNSEVAAA
-540 GMPSNTG
+540 GMNSNPS
-547 ENSNGQD
+547 ENSNGQN

>member
-1 MPQLNFGLDSLRLIN
+1 
-16 FLSRLVHTVVRFL
+16 
-29 TGLSSDYF
+29 
-37 PKVGGQEV
+37 
-45 SAAARFSGI
+45 
-54 ESRRSTRIDRTVPL
+54 
-68 VVVGQ
+68 
-73 TKLGL
+73 L

-101 YAVGSWIGLQVLEPN
+101 YAVGSWIGLQVLEAN

-156 PSPPEDWLRHLGIDT
+156 PSPPEDWLRLLGIDP
-171 SRAHDAAAPAP
+171 SKAHDAAMAAPADHESHSPEASIAAAPAP
-182 APEQQSHPAEA
+182 
-193 SVAAP
+193 V
-198 APIKSMPPAGPEYRS
+198 KSMPPAGPEYRS
-213 TGVTSFPAPPAV
+213 TGVTSFPAPPQAQ
-225 AAAPKSERVV
+225 AAPKSERVV

-262 SHLTDAVRQSLNKMD
+262 SHLTDAVRQSLSKMD
-277 EVCKTSINQSEQ
+277 EVCKTSINQIEQ
-289 HSQERLEVMMRT
+289 HSQERLELMMRT
-301 TREEMMSSMEARL
+301 AREEMMGRMESRL
-314 AEDRS
+314 AEDRT
-319 RLEEMQES
+319 RWEEMQAS
-327 FNARTAEFSQR
+327 FTARTTELSQR

-343 NETQRSLTDTQGV
+343 GETQRSLTDAQGV
-356 LSRVGSDVE
+356 LSRVGTEVE

-411 QLQAYS
+411 QLHAYG
-417 ADIRAQLQTNAHSTM
+417 ADIRAQLQTSASTTM

-455 SQLAALDAENRSAI
+455 SQLAALDAENRAAI
-469 EARRRS
+469 ETRRRS
-475 IEGDIAHA
+475 IETDIAHA

-526 ALREGTISTEVAAA
+526 ALREGTINTEVAA
-540 GMPSNTG
+540 MNSNPG
-547 ENSNGQD
+547 ENSNGQG

>member
-1 MPQLNFGLDSLRLIN
+1 
-16 FLSRLVHTVVRFL
+16 
-29 TGLSSDYF
+29 
-37 PKVGGQEV
+37 V

-156 PSPPEDWLRHLGIDT
+156 PAPPEDWLKLLGVDPSKT
-171 SRAHDAAAPAP
+171 HDAAIATAG
-182 APEQQSHPAEA
+182 APESTQSEA
-193 SVAAP
+193 SAMP
-198 APIKSMPPAGPEYRS
+198 AKTAPAGPEYRS
-213 TGVTSFPAPPAV
+213 TGVAAFPSQPPA
-225 AAAPKSERVV
+225 AQKPERVV

-250 AAAEKAVQTAIN
+250 AAAEKAIHTAIN
-262 SHLTDAVRQSLNKMD
+262 SQLNDAVKQALSKVD
-277 EVCKTSINQSEQ
+277 EVCKTSIGQIEQ
-289 HSQERLEVMMRT
+289 HSEQRLETMMRT
-301 TREEMMSSMEARL
+301 AREEMMSRMESRL
-314 AEDRS
+314 AEDRT
-319 RLEEMQES
+319 RWEQTHEE
-327 FNARTAEFSQR
+327 FRGRTAELSER
-338 LESLA
+338 LERLA
-343 NETQRSLTDTQGV
+343 GETQRSLTEAQGV
-356 LSRVGSDVE
+356 LSRVGTDIE
-365 PRILDRLNQSI
+365 PRMVDRLNHSI

-411 QLQAYS
+411 QLQAHS
-417 ADIRAQLQTNAHSTM
+417 AEIRAQLQTSASSTM

-440 VQVDLIISEATQRVM
+440 VHVDLIISEATQRVM
-455 SQLAALDAENRSAI
+455 SQLAALEAENRAAI
-469 EARRRS
+469 ETRRRS
-475 IEGDIAHA
+475 IETDIAHA

-526 ALREGTISTEVAAA
+526 ALREGTAINEIAAA
-540 GMPSNTG
+540 DAPMPN
-547 ENSNGQD
+547 NGDFNNQSS